1 VAAGVLIVQKAGGW
15 SDERMLQ
22 CYVHHD
28 PNLIRAAVERLA
40 KAPGRAQD
48 AVSEREA
55 TGA

>member
-1 VAAGVLIVQKAGGW
+1 MQKAGGW